1 MRFGEIFIDEAKRSK
16 LSLEEYELRTMSPSS
31 VLNSAKNPNTKTPA
45 GLMIL
50 SLLDGTVKD
59 YINWYVSTQMS
70 ASCGDTSGFLDRMT
84 SRLTDVKRG
93 KLETVKTNT
102 FLNQIIF
109 NMISATK
116 RWYCRCT
123 LDVHS
128 FFIECVNRKAVVYQ
142 SYFGKYPLSHSIKN
156 LTEWNRKEFI
166 PLLEAAVHND
176 TTLTCLKFGYEP
188 NFIDELS
195 EKRRLELE
203 KEYQSLFSFARK
215 GKPNSEID
223 QIVYI
228 GRKGI
233 FHGAAPMHKRNTVD
247 IRFNK
252 NPAPEKEI
260 RNNLRRALLTYKDE
274 WSAVRNSQQKLSDA
288 IT

>member
-31 VLNSAKNPNTKTPA
+31 VLNSAKNPNTETPA

-166 PLLEAAVHND
+166 PLLEAAAVRFGMSARACGR
-176 TTLTCLKFGYEP
+176 CLRVART
-188 NFIDELS
+188 IADMAAS
-195 EKRRLELE
+195 EKIEAEHLMEAIN
-203 KEYQSLFSFARK
+203 YRK
-215 GKPNSEID
+215 LDRHSI
-223 QIVYI
+223 
-228 GRKGI
+228 
-233 FHGAAPMHKRNTVD
+233 
-247 IRFNK
+247 
-252 NPAPEKEI
+252 
-260 RNNLRRALLTYKDE
+260 
-274 WSAVRNSQQKLSDA
+274 
-288 IT
+288 